1 MSSDDQVWSAGTLV
15 PEQAQPHV
23 LPGNMDR
30 KNRSQ
35 NSWQAAALNFVVTF
49 SALVT
54 RLLELQGKAV

>member
-1 MSSDDQVWSAGTLV
+1 
-15 PEQAQPHV
+15 
-23 LPGNMDR
+23 MDR

-35 NSWQAAALNFVVTF
+35 NSWQAATLNFVVAF